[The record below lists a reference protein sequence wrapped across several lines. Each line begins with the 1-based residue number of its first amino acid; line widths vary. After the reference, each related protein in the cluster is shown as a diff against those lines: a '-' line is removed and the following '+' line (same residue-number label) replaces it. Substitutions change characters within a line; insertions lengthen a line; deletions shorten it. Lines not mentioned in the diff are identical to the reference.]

1 MVEMPGSEF
10 QIREIVFL
18 VNLDYGDVYYRKT
31 KDSNGDDYFLILNST
46 GEEVAEWDEDA
57 QKWILL
63 PHPRPTGNTQ
73 NSTNITHMA
82 ARIEKQCIWMSLCEG
97 QLAKLPKPKGIKKK
111 ARRGP

>member
-46 GEEVAEWDEDA
+46 GEEVAEWRMLKNGFCYRAPVRQEIRRTA
-57 QKWILL
+57 LILL
-63 PHPRPTGNTQ
+63 TWR
-73 NSTNITHMA
+73 
-82 ARIEKQCIWMSLCEG
+82 LV
-97 QLAKLPKPKGIKKK
+97 
-111 ARRGP
+111 

>member
-1 MVEMPGSEF
+1 MVEMPGSEL

-63 PHPRPTGNTQ
+63 PHPVRQ
-73 NSTNITHMA
+73 EI
-82 ARIEKQCIWMSLCEG
+82 
-97 QLAKLPKPKGIKKK
+97 
-111 ARRGP
+111 RRTALTLHTWRLV